1 MNSPRVKPRIKERLI
16 PEVTIT
22 MGTKENSS
30 RNNSMKT
37 SSIMA
42 EFQAKLY
49 ESTIEA
55 ARDFSVIYREDQKK
69 EASGQNPETENH
81 QETR

>member
-1 MNSPRVKPRIKERLI
+1 
-16 PEVTIT
+16 

-30 RNNSMKT
+30 RDNSKKT

-42 EFQAKLY
+42 EFRAKLY

-69 EASGQNPETENH
+69 EASVRNPETENH

>member
-1 MNSPRVKPRIKERLI
+1 
-16 PEVTIT
+16 
-22 MGTKENSS
+22 
-30 RNNSMKT
+30 MKT

-69 EASGQNPETENH
+69 EASGQNRETENH